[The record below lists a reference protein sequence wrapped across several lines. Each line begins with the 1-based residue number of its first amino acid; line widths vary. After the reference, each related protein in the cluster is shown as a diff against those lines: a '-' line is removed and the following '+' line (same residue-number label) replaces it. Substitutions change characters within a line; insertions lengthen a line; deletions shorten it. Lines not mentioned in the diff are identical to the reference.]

1 MAGYKIIDCRARPD
15 TAPFIET
22 LKNPL
27 LQNDMRKFGRTPPTK
42 AQPLKECMEFFESE
56 GVSRIV
62 CMGRDMETGTPGCD
76 TVLDNAYIA
85 QIAAE
90 EPERIIG
97 IAGINPLKPD
107 AVQNVRHAIQ
117 ELGLKGI
124 SMDPAFM
131 DLYADD
137 ERIYPV
143 YEECARLG
151 VPVILTL
158 GPRPFGHGTR
168 MCYCTPLP
176 VDHVAADFPA
186 LRILV
191 SHGGFP
197 WMQEMVAI
205 AFRNDNVWFETS
217 AYWFMPG
224 VSGMIVEAVNGHL
237 ADKICFGTAYPFAP
251 VRETIERFAALPF
264 KPEALPKLFEHN
276 IRKLLGEEQQ
286 S

>member
-1 MAGYKIIDCRARPD
+1 MAEYKIIDCRARPN
-15 TAPFIET
+15 TAEFLET
-22 LKNPL
+22 LKNPQ
-27 LQNDMRKFGRTPPTK
+27 LQNDMRKLGRTPPQK
-42 AQPLKECMEFFESE
+42 AMPLKDCMDFFESE
-56 GVSRIV
+56 GVARIV
-62 CMGRDMETGTPGCD
+62 CMGRDMDTGTPGCD
-76 TVLDNAYIA
+76 TILDNAYIA
-85 QIAAE
+85 KIAAE

-97 IAGINPLKPD
+97 ISGINPLKQD
-107 AVQNVRHAIQ
+107 AVQNTRHAIND
-117 ELGLKGI
+117 LGLKGI

-143 YEECARLG
+143 YAECARLG

-176 VDHVAADFPA
+176 VDHVAADFPN

-224 VSGMIVEAVNGHL
+224 VSQMIVEAVNGHL
-237 ADKICFGTAYPFAP
+237 EDKICFGTAFPFAP
-251 VRETIERFAALPF
+251 VKETIERFAALPF
-264 KPEALPKLFEHN
+264 KPGKLQKLFEHN
-276 IRKLLGEEQQ
+276 IKALLGE
-286 S
+286 